1 MSKLTV
7 IVLTSAV
14 LLGCVCAGCNK
25 FTRVRYETV
34 NIGTPQDEVKMI
46 LGRPLVEFSDSW
58 TYVNENPYYKAK
70 IQFKGGRVS
79 DKAWYD
85 EKGMDDHPDSKF
97 HRKGGP
103 KETVKKRTT
112 SP

>member
-1 MSKLTV
+1 MSKSIV

-14 LLGCVCAGCNK
+14 LLGCLCAGCNK

-34 NIGTPQDEVKMI
+34 NNGTPQDEVEMI
-46 LGRPLVEFSDSW
+46 LGRPKVKFSDSW
-58 TYVNENPYYKAK
+58 TYVNESPYYKAV

-97 HRKGGP
+97 HRKGGI

>member
-1 MSKLTV
+1 MSKSIV
-7 IVLTSAV
+7 IVLTGAA
-14 LLGCVCAGCNK
+14 LLVCLCAGCNK

-34 NIGTPQDEVKMI
+34 NNGTPQDEVEMI
-46 LGRPLVEFSDSW
+46 LGRPKVKFSDSW
-58 TYVNENPYYKAK
+58 TYVNESPYYKAV

-85 EKGMDDHPDSKF
+85 EKGMDDHPASKF
-97 HRKGGP
+97 PRKGGT
-103 KETVKKRTT
+103 KETLKKRTT

>member
-1 MSKLTV
+1 MSKSIV
-7 IVLTSAV
+7 IVLTSVV

-34 NIGTPQDEVKMI
+34 NIGTPQDEVEMI
-46 LGRPLVEFSDSW
+46 LGRPKVKFSDSW
-58 TYVNENPYYKAK
+58 TYVNENPYYKAV

-97 HRKGGP
+97 NRKGGT
-103 KETVKKRTT
+103 KETDKKRTT